1 MFSGRD
7 FRASLKSHVFFF
19 FFCQCVIMEAGD
31 EVGEVFLS

>member
-7 FRASLKSHVFFF
+7 FRASLKSHVFF